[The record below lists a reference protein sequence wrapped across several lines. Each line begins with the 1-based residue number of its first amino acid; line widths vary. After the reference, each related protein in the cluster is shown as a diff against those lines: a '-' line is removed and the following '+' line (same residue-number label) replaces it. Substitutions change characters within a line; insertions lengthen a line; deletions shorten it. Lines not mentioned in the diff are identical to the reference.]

1 MTTKPL
7 LIILL
12 ILPLTLCAQ
21 IKLEKADTDKGS
33 PFSIP
38 FGENNAVSV
47 PFSYIN
53 DVMVIDVVLNKSLP
67 LKFIFDTGSETSII
81 TKEEI
86 AQALRIPRGRF
97 VEIYGADRLVKL
109 QAQILPYVTLNLGNI
124 EFEYFPILL
133 LLDDY
138 FNTSSTLGIETHGI
152 IGADILR
159 RFIIQIDPAE
169 QLITFHKK
177 IPPYYK
183 MKNYTRIDCD
193 YKKGRFF
200 SDLTIKKSGK
210 VSTDRFLLDTGSSKS
225 IIYQLDTL
233 KEQIASD
240 LIPTTISQGLGGEI
254 KGYIGLADSL
264 DFKEGISTNIPIQYQ
279 VVNSEDSLFSMRKG
293 IIGNPLLKQYD
304 LVFDYGKGDLYA
316 RKNKF
321 FGQEITRDKSGMNI
335 IASGPVLQD
344 FVVTFVIADSP
355 ADIAGIQKDDLI
367 VSIQHLNKRFIGL
380 NDINNKLT
388 KRSGKRIKLK
398 IKRGDE
404 YLRVKFRLEDYLMK
418 KFKA

>member
-12 ILPLTLCAQ
+12 ILPFTLCAQ

-138 FNTSSTLGIETHGI
+138 FNT
-152 IGADILR
+152 
-159 RFIIQIDPAE
+159 
-169 QLITFHKK
+169 
-177 IPPYYK
+177 
-183 MKNYTRIDCD
+183 
-193 YKKGRFF
+193 
-200 SDLTIKKSGK
+200 
-210 VSTDRFLLDTGSSKS
+210 
-225 IIYQLDTL
+225 
-233 KEQIASD
+233 
-240 LIPTTISQGLGGEI
+240 
-254 KGYIGLADSL
+254 
-264 DFKEGISTNIPIQYQ
+264 
-279 VVNSEDSLFSMRKG
+279 
-293 IIGNPLLKQYD
+293 
-304 LVFDYGKGDLYA
+304 
-316 RKNKF
+316 
-321 FGQEITRDKSGMNI
+321 
-335 IASGPVLQD
+335 
-344 FVVTFVIADSP
+344 
-355 ADIAGIQKDDLI
+355 
-367 VSIQHLNKRFIGL
+367 
-380 NDINNKLT
+380 
-388 KRSGKRIKLK
+388 
-398 IKRGDE
+398 
-404 YLRVKFRLEDYLMK
+404 
-418 KFKA
+418 